1 MSFFIRGHFTFL
13 NLFKSKD
20 KDLIEKQN
28 RFSWIDVKLEFGN
41 SWITFDV
48 QVDPLTD
55 INDDNALLD
64 SIETG
69 IKSNYDATV
78 FEEGTDKY
86 FINNQ
91 TAPYVIGTFSNP
103 GPFGYSYDS
112 SPLQYYCF

>member
-78 FEEGTDKY
+78 FEEGTSFGALCDP
-86 FINNQ
+86 IS
-91 TAPYVIGTFSNP
+91 APQ
-103 GPFGYSYDS
+103 FGQFLIS
-112 SPLQYYCF
+112 S